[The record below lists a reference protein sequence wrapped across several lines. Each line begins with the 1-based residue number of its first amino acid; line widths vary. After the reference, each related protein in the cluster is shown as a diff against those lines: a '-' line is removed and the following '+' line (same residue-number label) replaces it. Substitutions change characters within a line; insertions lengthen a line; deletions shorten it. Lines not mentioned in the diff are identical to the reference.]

1 MNILP
6 PRHHGTADEKQLHNT
21 VRLLSSILGK
31 VILRI
36 EGRSYFEAVEY
47 LRTVCRDRR
56 EQSSDIL
63 NLEEILGKIEKWPL
77 EKTAIVARAFALFF
91 LLINTAEQVQLAAG
105 SAEKSVEKEEADSQ
119 FLRGSFRWALTELKK
134 NGHTGDEVADFLGRM
149 EVHPVLTAHP
159 TEATRHT
166 VLDLQARIAEILTN
180 RNTCSPEEETDIEDE
195 LESEIE
201 MLWLTAE
208 VRSDRPSVMHEVSNV
223 LWYLHHRF
231 LETETLTT
239 QKIQRDFESEFGRSI
254 DAPPLF
260 RIGSWVGGDR
270 DGNPNVTPR
279 ATLAAARHNGETV
292 VNDYITRIAQLTEA
306 LSLSTLI
313 KEVPKELRDSLE
325 KDRTDL
331 PEVWETNRKRNA
343 HEPLR
348 LKLSFIQKRL
358 QNTIKKI
365 GGGTAGVTG
374 ERAYTS
380 SEEFYKD
387 LLLVKQA
394 LMHVQAEYS
403 ARQFIDPLLTL
414 IDVHGF
420 FGFIMEIRE
429 DARVHGAALEDI
441 CRTIQ
446 IPPLDEQSISAEL
459 LGRRPLLSEHLPV
472 AEQTWNVYRVFQTI
486 RTIQQSMG
494 EKTVS
499 TYIISMTH
507 STVDLL
513 TVLLFATEADLVDL
527 TSDPPRSSIDVVPL
541 FETLA
546 DLEAAPEIMRALF
559 DNKAY
564 KRQLEARG
572 MRQEIMIG
580 YSDSTKDAGIIPAS
594 WALYRAQ
601 EALAKVCAD
610 YGITLSIFH
619 GRGGT
624 VGRGGGSPVF
634 RALSALPPGTVQGK
648 IKVTEQGEVIS
659 QKYGLIQSAERNFE
673 VMLSG
678 TLLSSMTDW
687 CRIPD
692 QDRKRKYREVMD
704 RLAELSLPIY
714 RSLVYEEERLF
725 RLFLQATP
733 VRELAHVHFGSRP
746 AYRGGGQESMRTIRA
761 IPWVFGWTQIRLNIP
776 AWLGV
781 GTALAT
787 IAEEPGGLELL
798 REMAETWCFFDDLL
812 GKIEMICAKSDLEIA
827 ELYLKQ
833 LAPEGM
839 DLWPELEEEF
849 VRTVDIINKIRKSEY
864 LLTDQPGLQT
874 AIIHRNRYLDPLS
887 LMQVSLLKQKQ
898 RAAPQSPESEKLN
911 RVIGTTLNGIAQGL
925 RNTG

>member
-21 VRLLSSILGK
+21 VRLLSSILGR
-31 VILRI
+31 VILRL

-56 EQSSDIL
+56 EQSPD
-63 NLEEILGKIEKWPL
+63 NLDLKEILGQIEQWPL

-91 LLINTAEQVQLAAG
+91 LLINTAEQVQLAAKF
-105 SAEKSVEKEEADSQ
+105 AEKAETDTPFS
-119 FLRGSFRWALTELKK
+119 RGTFRWALAELKK
-134 NGHTGDEVADFLGRM
+134 HGHTGDEVADFLGLM
-149 EVHPVLTAHP
+149 EIHPVLTAHP

-166 VLDLQARIAEILTN
+166 VLDLQARIAEKLTS
-180 RNTCSPEEETDIEDE
+180 RNTCSTEEETDIEDE

-231 LETETLTT
+231 LETETLTI
-239 QKIQRDFESEFGRSI
+239 QKIKRDFESEFDRSI
-254 DAPPLF
+254 NVPSLF

-292 VNDYITRIAQLTEA
+292 VNDYIARIAQLTEA

-313 KEVPKELRDSLE
+313 KEVPKELLDSLQ
-325 KDRTDL
+325 KDREDL
-331 PEVWETNRKRNA
+331 PEVWETNRRRND

-348 LKLSFIQKRL
+348 LKLSFIQTRL
-358 QNTIKKI
+358 THTIEI
-365 GGGTAGVTG
+365 IRGGTAGA
-374 ERAYTS
+374 EAYKS
-380 SEEFYKD
+380 AEDFYND
-387 LLLVKQA
+387 MLLVKQT
-394 LMHVQAEYS
+394 LMFVHAEYS
-403 ARQFIDPLLTL
+403 ARQFIDPLLSL
-414 IDVHGF
+414 IDTHGF

-429 DARVHGAALEDI
+429 DARVHAAALEDI
-441 CRTIQ
+441 CRTIHM
-446 IPPLDEQSISAEL
+446 PLLDEQSITAEL
-459 LGRRPLLSEHLPV
+459 VGRRPLLSEHLPV
-472 AEQTWNVYRVFQTI
+472 TEQTWNVYRVFQTI

-494 EKTVS
+494 ENTVS

-507 STVDLL
+507 SVMDLL
-513 TVLLFATEADLVDL
+513 TVLLFATEADLVNL
-527 TSDPPRSSIDVVPL
+527 ASDSPRSSIDVVPL
-541 FETLA
+541 FETLS
-546 DLEAAPEIMRALF
+546 DLEAAPEIMTALF

-564 KRQLEARG
+564 KRQLTARG

-580 YSDSTKDAGIIPAS
+580 YSDSTKDAGIMTAS

-601 EALAKVCAD
+601 EALATVCAE
-610 YGITLSIFH
+610 YGVTLAIFH

-673 VMLSG
+673 VMVSG
-678 TLLSSMTDW
+678 TLLSAISNW
-687 CRIPD
+687 CCIPD
-692 QDRKRKYREVMD
+692 QNQKRRYREVMD
-704 RLAELSLPIY
+704 RLAELSLPVY

-725 RLFLQATP
+725 RLFLKATP

-746 AYRGGGQESMRTIRA
+746 AYRGSGKESMQTIRA

-781 GTALAT
+781 GTALST
-787 IAEEPGGLELL
+787 IADEPGGLELL
-798 REMAETWCFFDDLL
+798 QEMAESWCFFDDLL
-812 GKIEMICAKSDLEIA
+812 GKIEMICAKSDLEIS
-827 ELYLKQ
+827 ELYIRQ
-833 LAPEGM
+833 LSPEGM
-839 DLWPELEEEF
+839 DLWPDLEEEF
-849 VRTVDIINKIRKSEY
+849 VRTVEIIKKIRKSEY
-864 LLTDQPGLQT
+864 LLTDQPALQT

-887 LMQVSLLKQKQ
+887 LIQVSLLKQKQ
-898 RAAPQSPESEKLN
+898 RVTQEDPEDPEREQLN